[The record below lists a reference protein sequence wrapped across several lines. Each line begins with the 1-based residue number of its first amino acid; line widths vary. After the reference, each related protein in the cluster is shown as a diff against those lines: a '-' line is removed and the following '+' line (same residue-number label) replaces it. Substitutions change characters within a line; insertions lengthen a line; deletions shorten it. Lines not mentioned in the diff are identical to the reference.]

1 MGTHQY
7 TTEHNDN
14 STVNSQPRRTARR
27 HASALLCAAM
37 AIGLFLT
44 PALTYAAANSMP
56 AADETLRST
65 PVAAGASSTIS
76 GTEFILQGISIGMS
90 EPELIGILGE
100 PARKDLSEYNF
111 EWYIYNQNYQ
121 RYIQVGVQHGTVVAL
136 YTNAQDWTGAG
147 GIGFGSTR
155 QEVEAAYGSPLA
167 SLKKGNTIYKF
178 KDNGGE
184 YSLHQVG
191 GAYATV
197 FYDLSRKNTVTSIQ
211 LIDQKIELSFKG
223 FYGKPSERLRESLE
237 QEVLDLTNAVRV
249 REGKKPLEWND
260 EIAATARKHSADM
273 MKRDFFSHDNP
284 DGQSPFDRM
293 KQDGITYRMAGENIA
308 AGQTSAIFAHENWM
322 NSSGHRK
329 NILNDFER
337 LGVGISFGGPYQVY
351 YTQNFFTP
359 SR

>member
-1 MGTHQY
+1 MGTHRY
-7 TTEHNDN
+7 TTEHNPD
-14 STVNSQPRRTARR
+14 SAIIRQHTRTARR
-27 HASALLCAAM
+27 HVSALFCAVM

-44 PALTYAAANSMP
+44 PLLATAEADSIP
-56 AADETLRST
+56 AADGALRT
-65 PVAAGASSTIS
+65 APVAAGASAMS
-76 GTEFILQGISIGMS
+76 GTEFKLQGISIGMNES
-90 EPELIGILGE
+90 ELLGILGE

-121 RYIQVGVQHGTVVAL
+121 RYIQVGVQQGKVVAL
-136 YTNAQDWTGAG
+136 YTNAQDWTSAS

-155 QEVEAAYGSPLA
+155 QEAEAAYGSPLA
-167 SLKKGNTIYKF
+167 SVKKGNTIYKF

-184 YSLHQVG
+184 YTMHQVG
-191 GAYATV
+191 GAYATL

-211 LIDQKIELSFKG
+211 VIDQNVELSLKG
-223 FYGKPSERLRESLE
+223 FYGKPSERLRESFE
-237 QEVLDLTNAVRV
+237 REVLDLTNAVRV

-260 EIAATARKHSADM
+260 KIAVTARKHSADM
-273 MKRDFFSHDNP
+273 MKRSFFSHDNP
-284 DGQSPFDRM
+284 AGQSPFDRM
-293 KQDGITYRMAGENIA
+293 KQDGITYKAAGENIA

-329 NILNDFER
+329 NILGDFER
-337 LGVGISFGGPYQVY
+337 LGVGVSFGGPYQAY